1 MLTVEL
7 LLARILFVCGFAIIG
22 LLAARLLRLDSG
34 LACLGAGVAAGF
46 SLPYLMFD
54 TGVRAHNLQDLVF
67 YIILPLLIFE
77 AAWYLKPR
85 LLRQWFLPALILA
98 VPGAIL
104 VTLVSGA
111 LMYVGIGHASG
122 FPWIAAF
129 LTGAI
134 ISATDPTAVVAKLKQ
149 LDAPEGLATLME
161 SESLF
166 NDATAVVLFS
176 VVLTMA
182 NGSSAASGSELAWE
196 FLLAFVG
203 GGLLGALCG
212 IVTAGL
218 VRMLGNAASSSF
230 ILVFSALASFYL
242 AEHLLQVS
250 GIMAV
255 TFCAVLARQLL
266 RHRKQEMEGTRTTME
281 WLGHAL
287 NAVLF
292 TLMGLVITFDMFSE
306 RWLAMLIAIGAGLA
320 ARMAGVA
327 CSAGVSQVLGRKIS
341 LGWQLVLWWGGV
353 RGAVAIALVL
363 ALPEDLPYWWT
374 IQSMVFGVVLFSL
387 LVQGTSVG
395 LLLKRVPDEQ
405 A

>member
-1 MLTVEL
+1 
-7 LLARILFVCGFAIIG
+7 
-22 LLAARLLRLDSG
+22 
-34 LACLGAGVAAGF
+34 
-46 SLPYLMFD
+46 
-54 TGVRAHNLQDLVF
+54 
-67 YIILPLLIFE
+67 
-77 AAWYLKPR
+77 
-85 LLRQWFLPALILA
+85 
-98 VPGAIL
+98 
-104 VTLVSGA
+104 
-111 LMYVGIGHASG
+111 
-122 FPWIAAF
+122 
-129 LTGAI
+129 
-134 ISATDPTAVVAKLKQ
+134 
-149 LDAPEGLATLME
+149 
-161 SESLF
+161 
-166 NDATAVVLFS
+166 
-176 VVLTMA
+176 
-182 NGSSAASGSELAWE
+182 
-196 FLLAFVG
+196 
-203 GGLLGALCG
+203 
-212 IVTAGL
+212 
-218 VRMLGNAASSSF
+218 
-230 ILVFSALASFYL
+230 
-242 AEHLLQVS
+242 
-250 GIMAV
+250 
-255 TFCAVLARQLL
+255 
-266 RHRKQEMEGTRTTME
+266 ME

>member
-1 MLTVEL
+1 VLTVEL